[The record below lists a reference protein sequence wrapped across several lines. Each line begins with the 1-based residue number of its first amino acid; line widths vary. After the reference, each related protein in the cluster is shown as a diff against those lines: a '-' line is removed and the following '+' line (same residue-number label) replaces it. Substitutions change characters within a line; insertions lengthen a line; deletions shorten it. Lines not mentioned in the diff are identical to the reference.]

1 MGQRENARA
10 YLHKKNII
18 LEKLLVNTE
27 ALCRFIHRREMK
39 GLKRT
44 LGERDVLI
52 RKLFA
57 INEELFSDQT
67 WKDMQ
72 GLTPMIQDITTKQE
86 EIMDRSSQI
95 MQEAV
100 TERISIAAELRASK
114 ARRQV
119 KNRYS
124 NPWATIAQGRRINEK
139 C

>member
-1 MGQRENARA
+1 MGQRENARS
-10 YLHKKNII
+10 YLNKKNII
-18 LEKLLVNTE
+18 LEKIFVNTE
-27 ALCRFIHRREMK
+27 ALCRFIQRREMK

-44 LGERDVLI
+44 LGEREVLI
-52 RKLFA
+52 RKLIA
-57 INEELFSDQT
+57 INEELISDQA

-72 GLTPMIQDITTKQE
+72 GLTPLIQDIATKQQK
-86 EIMDRSSQI
+86 IIDRSSQI

-100 TERISIAAELRASK
+100 TERIRIAAELRNSK

>member
-1 MGQRENARA
+1 MGQRENARS
-10 YLHKKNII
+10 YLNKKNII
-18 LEKLLVNTE
+18 LEKILVNTE

-44 LGERDVLI
+44 LGEREVLI
-52 RKLFA
+52 RKLIA
-57 INEELFSDQT
+57 INEALFSDQT
-67 WKDMQ
+67 WKGIQ
-72 GLTPMIQDITTKQE
+72 GLTPMIQDIANKQQ
-86 EIMDRSSQI
+86 EIIDRSSQI

-100 TERISIAAELRASK
+100 TERIGIAAELRASK

-124 NPWATIAQGRRINEK
+124 NPWAIIAQGRRINEK

>member
-1 MGQRENARA
+1 MEQRENARF
-10 YLHKKNII
+10 YLHKKKLI

-39 GLKRT
+39 SLKRT
-44 LGERDVLI
+44 LDEREVLI
-52 RKLFA
+52 RKLIA
-57 INEELFSDQT
+57 INEDLFSDQT
-67 WKDMQ
+67 WKGMQ
-72 GLTPMIQDITTKQE
+72 GLTRMIQDIAIKQQ
-86 EIMDRSSQI
+86 EIIDRSSQI
-95 MQEAV
+95 MQEAA
-100 TERISIAAELRASK
+100 TERIGIAAELRASK